1 MTPRFD
7 PTINLGHIISVTGAI
22 VLVTGSW
29 YLTDYRL
36 GILEKNVEK
45 LSTVVI
51 ESARVD
57 ERLKDYGRRL
67 DVLERR

>member
-7 PTINLGHIISVTGAI
+7 PTVNLGHLISVTGVIIFVA
-22 VLVTGSW
+22 GSF

-36 GILEKNVEK
+36 STLEKNVEK
-45 LSTVVI
+45 LSTVIV

-57 ERLKDYGRRL
+57 ERIKDYGRRIEL
-67 DVLERR
+67 LERR